1 MEFLEGIKK
10 QTLGYGSQNRSSAL
24 HWQGIFCSCQDS
36 VTPTESVFIAA
47 DSVERRLSGERST
60 YEIHL
65 GQQGQGQG
73 MSEADRGR
81 RGVREVTKGQTL
93 HSLEVIGRNLD
104 LF

>member
-1 MEFLEGIKK
+1 MQSDFVSWKMLWGRNSGEQIWHGWCVL
-10 QTLGYGSQNRSSAL
+10 LGGFG
-24 HWQGIFCSCQDS
+24 WQEWWDFQEAG
-36 VTPTESVFIAA
+36 AA
-47 DSVERRLSGERST
+47 DSVERRLAGERST

-81 RGVREVTKGQTL
+81 RGVREMTKGQTL

>member
-1 MEFLEGIKK
+1 MNRFGMAGVFSWEVSVDRNDEIFRK
-10 QTLGYGSQNRSSAL
+10 QSS
-24 HWQGIFCSCQDS
+24 
-36 VTPTESVFIAA
+36 
-47 DSVERRLSGERST
+47 RLRERST

-73 MSEADRGR
+73 MSGADRGR

-104 LF
+104 FMLRAVGNG

>member
-1 MEFLEGIKK
+1 M
-10 QTLGYGSQNRSSAL
+10 
-24 HWQGIFCSCQDS
+24 
-36 VTPTESVFIAA
+36 
-47 DSVERRLSGERST
+47 ERRLSGERST